1 MTRSRFRSPRP
12 KRRAFVPAARGVA
25 LCALASVA
33 GAWAPNPARPVS
45 ADVYSG
51 RWYEIARTPNSMQ
64 RDCEGPTSDFTG
76 WADGAFLVTETC
88 HRGDPAGPAR
98 VVKAKAR
105 IVSPSD
111 NARFRMSFFGGLVHQ
126 EYWVLDHADDNS
138 WLILAT
144 PGGNYVWLM
153 ARRPSLP
160 PRALTAAT
168 ARAESLGYARS
179 RLIFPA
185 QATG

>member
-1 MTRSRFRSPRP
+1 MSLTQTSSRRP
-12 KRRAFVPAARGVA
+12 HGCGFAASLLLAAALVGPAV
-25 LCALASVA
+25 
-33 GAWAPNPARPVS
+33 AWAPNPVRPVS
-45 ADVYSG
+45 AAVYAG
-51 RWYEIARTPNSMQ
+51 RWYEIARTPNTMQ
-64 RDCEGPTSDFTG
+64 KDCQGPTSDFTG

-88 HRGDPAGPAR
+88 HRGGPGGPAKVIR
-98 VVKAKAR
+98 AKAR
-105 IVSPSD
+105 IVAGAG

-160 PRALTAAT
+160 PLALTNAT
-168 ARAESLGYARS
+168 ARAESLGYDRS
-179 RLIFPA
+179 RLVFPA
-185 QATG
+185 QESG

>member
-1 MTRSRFRSPRP
+1 MAHISSW
-12 KRRAFVPAARGVA
+12 RRWASGLATSLALTVAASGQAV
-25 LCALASVA
+25 
-33 GAWAPNPARPVS
+33 AWAPNPARPVS
-45 ADVYSG
+45 VEVYAG
-51 RWYEIARTPNSMQ
+51 RWYEIARTPNTLQ
-64 RDCEGPTSDFTG
+64 NDCQGATSDFTG
-76 WADGAFLVTETC
+76 WADGAFQVTETC
-88 HRGDPAGPAR
+88 HRGKPDGLAKIIR
-98 VVKAKAR
+98 AKAR
-105 IVSPSD
+105 IVPGAG

-160 PRALTAAT
+160 PLALTAAT

-185 QATG
+185 QASG